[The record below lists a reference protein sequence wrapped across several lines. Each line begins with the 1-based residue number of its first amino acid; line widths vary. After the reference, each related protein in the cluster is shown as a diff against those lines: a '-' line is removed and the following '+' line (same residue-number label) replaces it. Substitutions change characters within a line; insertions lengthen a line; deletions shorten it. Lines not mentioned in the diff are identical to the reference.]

1 MSDAGTRRGPASSA
15 ASRPKVATATS
26 SLIRLVPTPLSLL
39 PAIIALALLG
49 PCGHGED
56 DRREAQGPAVNV
68 IQKAVNKAHP
78 GDRIRVHQ
86 GTYRGGVTVDKKLA
100 IFGARG
106 ERRPKLDGRCRES
119 VVVDVGVPGV
129 ALSGL
134 KVVGSADAFSVS
146 FVDVKRGSVDDL
158 RLDNT
163 CGQAL
168 YGVNVYGQGAIRI
181 TDSNATGFL
190 DAGYYVGSIATTGG
204 GALTIR
210 HNEASGNNR
219 GAIVEDSAGPE
230 VDIRVQ
236 DNVFDDNTIEG
247 EGIPS
252 GIFVRNSAG
261 SLIERNETRRN
272 GVYGIHVDAD
282 SHDIVLNDNESS
294 GNGTAQFF
302 DEGTGNCGSGN
313 SFPLP
318 AC

>member
-1 MSDAGTRRGPASSA
+1 MSGAGTRRGSASS
-15 ASRPKVATATS
+15 
-26 SLIRLVPTPLSLL
+26 LVPTPLSLL
-39 PAIIALALLG
+39 PAIIALALLLA
-49 PCGHGED
+49 PAATAKTID
-56 DRREAQGPAVNV
+56 VRPQGPAVNV

-100 IFGARG
+100 IFGAPG

-282 SHDIVLNDNESS
+282 SHDNVLNDNESS

-302 DEGTGNCGSGN
+302 DEGTGDCGSGN
-313 SFPLP
+313 SFALP

>member
-1 MSDAGTRRGPASSA
+1 LSDAGTRRGRQSLTAGLLVA
-15 ASRPKVATATS
+15 ATA
-26 SLIRLVPTPLSLL
+26 LLVAPVAMAKTIDVRP
-39 PAIIALALLG
+39 
-49 PCGHGED
+49 
-56 DRREAQGPAVNV
+56 RGPAVNV

-78 GDRIRVHQ
+78 GDRIRVHR
-86 GTYRGGVTVDKKLA
+86 GTYRGGVTIDKKLS
-100 IFGARG
+100 IFGAPG
-106 ERRPKLDGRCRES
+106 ERRPKLDARCRDS
-119 VVVDVGVPGV
+119 VVVDVGAAGV

-146 FVDVKRGSVDDL
+146 FVGVRRGSVDDL

-168 YGVNVYGQGAIRI
+168 YGVNVYGRGAIRI

-190 DAGYYVGSIATTGG
+190 DAGYYVGSIATTGRG
-204 GALTIR
+204 SLTIR
-210 HNEASGNNR
+210 RNRASGNNR
-219 GAIVEDSAGPE
+219 GAIVEDSFGPD

-252 GIFVRNSAG
+252 GIFVRNSTG

-272 GVYGIHVDAD
+272 GVYGIHVDAA
-282 SHDIVLNDNESS
+282 SGHNVFNDNESS
-294 GNGTAQFF
+294 GNGTAPFF
-302 DEGTGNCGSGN
+302 DEGSGNCGSGN

-318 AC
+318 TC

>member
-1 MSDAGTRRGPASSA
+1 MSDAGTRRGSASS
-15 ASRPKVATATS
+15 
-26 SLIRLVPTPLSLL
+26 LVPTPLSLL
-39 PAIIALALLG
+39 PAIIALALLLA
-49 PCGHGED
+49 PAATAKTID
-56 DRREAQGPAVNV
+56 VRPQGPAVNV

-100 IFGARG
+100 IFGAPG

-219 GAIVEDSAGPE
+219 GAIVEDSSG
-230 VDIRVQ
+230 VDIRVI
-236 DNVFDDNTIEG
+236 DNVFDRNTIGG

-261 SLIERNETRRN
+261 TLIERNETRRN
-272 GVYGIHVDAD
+272 GFYGIHVDAD
-282 SHDIVLNDNESS
+282 SHDNVLNDNESS

-302 DEGTGNCGSGN
+302 GEGTGNCGSGN

>member
-1 MSDAGTRRGPASSA
+1 M
-15 ASRPKVATATS
+15 
-26 SLIRLVPTPLSLL
+26 
-39 PAIIALALLG
+39 
-49 PCGHGED
+49 
-56 DRREAQGPAVNV
+56 
-68 IQKAVNKAHP
+68 
-78 GDRIRVHQ
+78 
-86 GTYRGGVTVDKKLA
+86 
-100 IFGARG
+100 
-106 ERRPKLDGRCRES
+106 
-119 VVVDVGVPGV
+119 
-129 ALSGL
+129 
-134 KVVGSADAFSVS
+134 VGSADAFSVS

-190 DAGYYVGSIATTGG
+190 DAGYYVGSIGTTGR

-210 HNEASGNNR
+210 RNEASGNNR
-219 GAIVEDSAGPE
+219 GAIVEDSVRPRRRHPRPGQRLRRQHDRGGGDPE
-230 VDIRVQ
+230 RDLRSQ
-236 DNVFDDNTIEG
+236 
-247 EGIPS
+247 
-252 GIFVRNSAG
+252 SAG
-261 SLIERNETRRN
+261 TLIERNETRRN

-282 SHDIVLNDNESS
+282 SHDNVLNDNESS

>member
-1 MSDAGTRRGPASSA
+1 M
-15 ASRPKVATATS
+15 
-26 SLIRLVPTPLSLL
+26 
-39 PAIIALALLG
+39 
-49 PCGHGED
+49 
-56 DRREAQGPAVNV
+56 
-68 IQKAVNKAHP
+68 
-78 GDRIRVHQ
+78 
-86 GTYRGGVTVDKKLA
+86 
-100 IFGARG
+100 
-106 ERRPKLDGRCRES
+106 
-119 VVVDVGVPGV
+119 
-129 ALSGL
+129 
-134 KVVGSADAFSVS
+134 VGSADAFSVS

-168 YGVNVYGQGAIRI
+168 YGVNVYGQGAIKI

-219 GAIVEDSAGPE
+219 GAIVEDSSGPE

-252 GIFVRNSAG
+252 GIFVHNSDRIAD
-261 SLIERNETRRN
+261 RAQRDRRN

-282 SHDIVLNDNESS
+282 SDDNVLNDNESS
-294 GNGTAQFF
+294 GNGTAAVLRRGHRQLRIRQLVPVA
-302 DEGTGNCGSGN
+302 GLLSRR
-313 SFPLP
+313 SPLQ
-318 AC
+318 ARLRLQGRGRRARN